1 MSLHTFASKEL
12 SIPPEKA
19 TAKEEEEFLFIVSNT
34 TSKTAFFRSLS
45 NYNLYSNLLVSE
57 IIWSYTI
64 AYRKGKDI

>member
-19 TAKEEEEFLFIVSNT
+19 TAKEEEFLFIVSNT
-34 TSKTAFFRSLS
+34 ASKSAFFRSLS
-45 NYNLYSNLLVSE
+45 NYNLYSKLLVSE

-64 AYRKGKDI
+64 IA